1 MPMSNEPLGEMINLG
16 PMLGFNYS
24 TTNSMFRCFG
34 INTAVLDPTDKTCER
49 HPPIPSKDT
58 LGLPNPTPKSH
69 LDAAQNGHD
78 DTDEYHEIS
87 A

>member
-1 MPMSNEPLGEMINLG
+1 MPMPMSNEPLGEMINLG

-49 HPPIPSKDT
+49 HPPIERHAWPAKPNTYVPS
-58 LGLPNPTPKSH
+58 
-69 LDAAQNGHD
+69 
-78 DTDEYHEIS
+78 
-87 A
+87 